1 MQNRPW
7 ETENWLTSEVNYWE
21 EVRKDFSLPAKVL
34 FHDATLRDGEQTP
47 GVVFRKEE
55 KIEIA
60 KTLSELGVDRIEA
73 GMPAVSEEDFQA
85 IKEIVSLKL
94 PAKVM
99 AFSRV
104 MPKDL
109 DNALECGVWGV
120 VLEVPSGE
128 ARIKYQMG
136 WTEEQVIERSVT
148 AVKYAKENGLFV
160 NFFPYD
166 TTRAKYSFL
175 ERLLSEVMEKGGPDS
190 VSVIDT
196 TGVALPSAIG
206 ALVRKVKDLVK
217 VPIEVHAH
225 NDFGLGVAGTLSAV
239 ENGAEV
245 VHVCANGLG
254 ERCGNAALEEV
265 AVCLKALY
273 GVETNIKYEKLYETA
288 QLVQKLSA
296 VQMAQNKPVVG
307 RLPFCRETGLGMNV
321 VLEHPTV
328 LFPIKPEFVGQKIQ
342 MLLGKKSGKPSIQ
355 VKLDELGLSATE
367 DQIAEML
374 QLVKSKG
381 IEKKNTLTDDEFKVI
396 ANKVLNG

>member
-1 MQNRPW
+1 MTSKPW
-7 ETENWLTSEVNYWE
+7 ETENWLTSEVNYWD
-21 EVRKDFSLPAKVL
+21 EVRKDFTLPAKVL

-47 GVVFRKEE
+47 GVVFRREE
-55 KIEIA
+55 KVAIA
-60 KTLSELGVDRIEA
+60 QKLSEIGVDRIEA
-73 GMPAVSEEDFQA
+73 GMPAVSQEDADA

-99 AFSRV
+99 VFSRA

-136 WTEEQVIERSVT
+136 WTEDQVIERSVT
-148 AVKYAKENGLFV
+148 AIKYAKENGLYV

-166 TTRAKYSFL
+166 TTRAKFSFL
-175 ERLLSEVMEKGGPDS
+175 ERLLSEVMEKAGPDS
-190 VSVIDT
+190 ISVIDT

-206 ALVRKVKDLVK
+206 ALVRRVKKLVQ
-217 VPIEVHAH
+217 VPVEVHTH

-273 GVETNIKYEKLYETA
+273 GVETNIEYGKLHELA
-288 QLVQKLSA
+288 MLVQELSL
-296 VQMAQNKPVVG
+296 VQLAQNKPVVG
-307 RLPFCRETGLGMNV
+307 RVSFCREIGLGMDV
-321 VLEHPTV
+321 VLKHPTV
-328 LFPIKPEFVGQKIQ
+328 VFPIKPEFVGQKFQ
-342 MLLGKKSGKPSIQ
+342 MLLGKKSGKPSIK
-355 VKLDELGLSATE
+355 VKLDEMGLSATE
-367 DQIAEML
+367 EQLGDML
-374 QLVKSKG
+374 QLVKLKG
-381 IEKKNTLTDDEFKVI
+381 IEKKSTLTDDEFKEI
-396 ANKVLNG
+396 ADKVLNA